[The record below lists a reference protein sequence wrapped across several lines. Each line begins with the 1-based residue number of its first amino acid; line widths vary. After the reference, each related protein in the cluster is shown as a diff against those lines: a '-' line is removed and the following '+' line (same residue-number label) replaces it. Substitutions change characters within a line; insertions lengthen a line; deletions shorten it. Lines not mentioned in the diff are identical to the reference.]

1 MTDLL
6 RAALAET
13 ARGLGIVRYDFGH
26 ADVAFGHADVAFGH
40 ADVAFGHDVGVPGFT
55 AMVLRATAERRVV
68 PYQNGLDAHDIL
80 ASDSPFIAAALTA

>member
-26 ADVAFGHADVAFGH
+26 ADVAFGHDG
-40 ADVAFGHDVGVPGFT
+40 DVPGFT
-55 AMVLRATAERRVV
+55 TMVLRTTAERRVV
-68 PYQNGLDAHDIL
+68 PHQNGLDAHDIL
-80 ASDSPFIAAALTA
+80 ASDAPFIAAALTA